1 MPAMTGSFSGSVR
14 GQTSISLPDRPSHT
28 LDLAEITGRQ
38 KSSDERWNNASITY
52 WGFTDIIEGKGTQRG
67 YFVNS
72 HGCEDRDWGTFEGKV
87 ATISGQ
93 ITVEGTWQFTG
104 GSGKFSGLAGN
115 GTFKTR
121 LTSPTDVEAS
131 WQGTYELAGAKATGA

>member
-67 YFVNS
+67 YFVNA
-72 HGCEDRDWGTFEGKV
+72 HGGEDRDWGTFEGKV

-104 GSGKFSGLAGN
+104 GSGKFSGLTGN
-115 GTFKTR
+115 GTFTTKMS
-121 LTSPTDVEAS
+121 SPTEVEAS
-131 WQGTYELAGAKATGA
+131 WQGAYELAAAKAQAR

>member
-72 HGCEDRDWGTFEGKV
+72 HGGEDRDWGTFEGKV

-104 GSGKFSGLAGN
+104 GSGKFSGLTGN
-115 GTFKTR
+115 GTFTTKMS
-121 LTSPTDVEAS
+121 SPTEVEAS
-131 WQGTYELAGAKATGA
+131 WQGAYELAAAKAQAR

>member
-72 HGCEDRDWGTFEGKV
+72 HGGEDRDWGTFEGKV